1 MSPTNNEDR
10 DPNFVLKEENTSE
23 TEDDIEEVVGEKE
36 EDSDDLNL
44 NKTKNVAAAFVAKLQ
59 FHKRNMGRRKF
70 NNFPISS
77 EISFNINNDDLL
89 VYCQHLENIHADVKE

>member
-36 EDSDDLNL
+36 EDSY
-44 NKTKNVAAAFVAKLQ
+44 KTMK
-59 FHKRNMGRRKF
+59 
-70 NNFPISS
+70 
-77 EISFNINNDDLL
+77 
-89 VYCQHLENIHADVKE
+89 